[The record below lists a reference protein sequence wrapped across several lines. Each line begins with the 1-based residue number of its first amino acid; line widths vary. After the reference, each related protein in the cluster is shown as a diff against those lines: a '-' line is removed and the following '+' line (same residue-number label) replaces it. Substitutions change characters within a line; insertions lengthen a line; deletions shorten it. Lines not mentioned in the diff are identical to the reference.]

1 MPRETTS
8 QTIDPDDWGAP
19 VAVGSS
25 SVDDQ
30 ETIDDDEET
39 TATRKLR
46 AALAVAGSDRV
57 RVKLYRLDAK
67 AKGGRVWCSDY
78 SPDEFETGGMAM
90 IREQWGAGDYE
101 LRIINSQGVA
111 GKSQFTIAAPLVSL
125 PVAGGAANA
134 GGDALR
140 LVLEQ
145 QSKILEALSARPDP
159 TAQLMQT
166 FALMKTAREAMG
178 MDQASPAAAVNPME
192 MFTQVLTMV
201 REAKTTAR
209 EIVGDD
215 DKPDT
220 DNPLAMLPQVLD
232 TVKSVVGAQRDQATA
247 QIAPI
252 AVPASVEHVA
262 RARAPAPM
270 SNPTPAPVVQ
280 SEPAESEPKEIRKLR
295 RTLEMLVAM
304 AECGDEIDDG
314 AEVVYMHCPDELLD
328 HLGHDQ
334 WWPLLMQFAPGVEA
348 HQEWFTKVRDRVIAM
363 MADDDAQ
370 GDDDSK
376 STPSPGPVSK

>member
-1 MPRETTS
+1 MPRESATP
-8 QTIDPDDWGAP
+8 TIESDDWGAP

-25 SVDDQ
+25 LNDDQ

-57 RVKLYRLDAK
+57 RVKLYRLDVK

-111 GKSQFTIAAPLVSL
+111 GKSQFTIAAPLVPF
-125 PVAGGAANA
+125 PVAGGASNS
-134 GGDALR
+134 GNDALR

-145 QSKILEALSARPDP
+145 QGKILEALSARPDP
-159 TAQLMQT
+159 MSQMSQT
-166 FALMKTAREAMG
+166 LALMGAMREAMG
-178 MDQASPAAAVNPME
+178 LNTQPSTAVNPME

-215 DKPDT
+215 DKPDS
-220 DNPLAMLPQVLD
+220 DNPLSMLPQVLD
-232 TVKSVVGAQRDQATA
+232 TVKSVVNAQRPQAA
-247 QIAPI
+247 EQIAPI
-252 AVPASVEHVA
+252 EVPASVARVA
-262 RARAPAPM
+262 RVQVPAPM
-270 SNPTPAPVVQ
+270 APPSAAPVVQ
-280 SEPAESEPKEIRKLR
+280 SEAGESEPKEIRKLR
-295 RTLEMLVAM
+295 RTLDMLVSM

-314 AEVVYMHCPDELLD
+314 AEVVYVQCPDELLE
-328 HLGHDQ
+328 HLGSDQ
-334 WWPLLMQFAPGVEA
+334 WWPLLMQFAPGVEPY
-348 HQEWFTKVRDRVIAM
+348 HEWFAKVRDRVLTM
-363 MADDDAQ
+363 LADDDAQ

-376 STPSPGPVSK
+376 STPSPGPSST

>member
-1 MPRETTS
+1 MPRESATP
-8 QTIDPDDWGAP
+8 TIESDDWGAP

-25 SVDDQ
+25 LNDDQ

-57 RVKLYRLDAK
+57 RVKLYRLDVK

-111 GKSQFTIAAPLVSL
+111 GKSQFTIAAPLVPF
-125 PVAGGAANA
+125 PVAGGAAIA
-134 GGDALR
+134 GNETLR
-140 LVLEQ
+140 MLVEQ
-145 QSKILEALSARPDP
+145 QNKILEALSARPDP

-178 MDQASPAAAVNPME
+178 IDQAPPAASVNPME

-215 DKPDT
+215 DKPDS
-220 DNPLAMLPQVLD
+220 DNPLSMLPQVLD
-232 TVKSVVGAQRDQATA
+232 TVKSVVNAQRPQAA
-247 QIAPI
+247 EQIAPI
-252 AVPASVEHVA
+252 EVPASVARVA
-262 RARAPAPM
+262 REQVPAP
-270 SNPTPAPVVQ
+270 SSAAPVAQ
-280 SEPAESEPKEIRKLR
+280 KETSESEPKEIRKLR
-295 RTLEMLVAM
+295 RTLDMLVSM

-314 AEVVYMHCPDELLD
+314 AEVVYVQCPDELLE
-328 HLGHDQ
+328 HLGTDQ
-334 WWPLLMQFAPGVEA
+334 WWPLLMQFAPGVEPY
-348 HQEWFTKVRDRVIAM
+348 HEWFAKVRDRVLTM
-363 MADDDAQ
+363 LADDDAQ

-376 STPSPGPVSK
+376 STPSPGPSST